1 MGVIMK
7 HAIEQKDLYGVITDP
22 VTGKSYP
29 GFFDQIAP
37 SNTPLNIDT
46 ALIKVGA
53 LAVPET
59 VANLPGAQVMA
70 VTNKLDSIWNSNV
83 SHPIANL
90 VAEDIRAVFSLI
102 RILGAAAGGSAE
114 FGGILAS
121 GPQFDIWPARPKD
134 IGNIFLNGAFTVV
147 GAGVLGLYGGPSGGV
162 FTWANAG
169 MVAGVTS
176 RIIPLQT
183 TQGRSPFGG
192 MVIFGGIEKTY
203 TPKIESIQVTLQ
215 GATNIV
221 PAQPS
226 AMTMKRTFGD
236 DNDISIFR
244 FEKPILI
251 PHQTAFAVDIMPNVS
266 GFTNFELIACMVGQ
280 VQNKGL

>member
-7 HAIEQKDLYGVITDP
+7 YAKEQCPDLFSG
-22 VTGKSYP
+22 GSWK
-29 GFFDQIAP
+29 DQIAP
-37 SNTPLNIDT
+37 NNAPLNIDT

-53 LAVPET
+53 VGVPES
-59 VANLPGAQVMA
+59 VSNLQAAQVA
-70 VTNKLDSIWNSNV
+70 AIINKLDTIWRSDV
-83 SHPIANL
+83 SHPIANMI
-90 VAEDIRAVFSLI
+90 AEDCRAVLSLI

-114 FGGILAS
+114 YAGILAS
-121 GPQFDIWPARPKD
+121 GPQFDIWPLRPKD

-147 GAGVLGLYGGPSGGV
+147 GAGALGLYGGPSGGV
-162 FTWANAG
+162 FTWAQPG
-169 MVAGVTS
+169 MVAGVAQT
-176 RIIPLQT
+176 IIPLQT

-192 MVIFGGIEKTY
+192 VVLFGGIEKTY
-203 TPKIESIQVTLQ
+203 TPKIEGIQVTLQ

-221 PAQPS
+221 PAQPT

-251 PHQTAFAVDIMPNVS
+251 PHQTAFAVNIMPNVS
-266 GFTNFELIACMVGQ
+266 GFSNFEVVACMVGQ